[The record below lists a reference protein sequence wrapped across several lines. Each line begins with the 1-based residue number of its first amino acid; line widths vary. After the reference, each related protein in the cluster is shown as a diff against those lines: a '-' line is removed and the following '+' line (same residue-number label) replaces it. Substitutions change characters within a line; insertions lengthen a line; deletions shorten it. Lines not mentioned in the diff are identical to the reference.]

1 MKAAALL
8 CIPLR
13 HRWREAP
20 DIHETYPVLRCTRCG
35 KLRELADGT
44 GDPLSFGGKHRTG
57 VEQWS
62 GKRPGGR

>member
-1 MKAAALL
+1 VLL
-8 CIPLR
+8 CVVLR

-20 DIHETYPVLRCTRCG
+20 DIHEPYPVLRCTRCG
-35 KLRELADGT
+35 RLRELASGT
-44 GDPLSFGGKHRTG
+44 SDPLSWTGRNRTS